1 MDPVASRPQ
10 QPAGIGRRRQRLS
23 DQETER
29 RMLDAALAMV
39 NATGLT
45 VSLDHLSFEDVIRDA
60 RVSRS
65 TVYRRW
71 PYKDL
76 FFSDLL
82 KELARAATPAA
93 ISSEETSLPAIRQV
107 VLEHLDWLSSP
118 DGRSELILEL
128 IRRVAI
134 PEFETMHGS
143 TEWRTYLAL
152 HATSLSVAD
161 DELRRGL
168 QEALAGSERD
178 FIGRIAAA
186 WQRLVGLFGYRLRPE
201 LGATFEDFASMASAD
216 LRGHV
221 ILSMADPRIGT
232 HQLHGRFFG
241 TAQAADWSPP
251 GLAVASIAQAFF
263 EPDPEVTWDK
273 ARVAALLDA
282 LELEDTPGGRHPLE
296 GPATIDPRVR

>member
-1 MDPVASRPQ
+1 
-10 QPAGIGRRRQRLS
+10 
-23 DQETER
+23 
-29 RMLDAALAMV
+29 MLDAALRMV
-39 NATGLT
+39 NAAGLT
-45 VSLDHLSFEDVIRDA
+45 VSLDHLSLEDVIRDA

-107 VLEHLDWLSSP
+107 VLEHLDWLGSP
-118 DGRSELILEL
+118 DGRSDLIFEL
-128 IRRVAI
+128 IRRVAV

-152 HATSLSVAD
+152 QATYLSVAD
-161 DELRRGL
+161 DELRRDL
-168 QEALAGSERD
+168 QEALAASERD

-201 LGATFEDFASMASAD
+201 LGATFEDFASIASAD

-221 ILSMADPRIGT
+221 ILSLADPRIGT
-232 HQLHGRFFG
+232 RRLHGRPFR
-241 TAQAADWSPP
+241 AARAADWSPP
-251 GLAVASIAQAFF
+251 GLAAAAIAQAFF
-263 EPDPEVTWDK
+263 EPDPEVTWDE
-273 ARVAALLDA
+273 ARVAALLEA
-282 LELEDTPGGRHPLE
+282 LEPEVTLGARQPPE
-296 GPATIDPRVR
+296 GPARVDPRVR

>member
-1 MDPVASRPQ
+1 
-10 QPAGIGRRRQRLS
+10 
-23 DQETER
+23 
-29 RMLDAALAMV
+29 MLDAALRMV
-39 NATGLT
+39 NAAGLT

-93 ISSEETSLPAIRQV
+93 ISNEETSLPAIRQV

-128 IRRVAI
+128 IRSVAV

-152 HATSLSVAD
+152 QATYLSVAD
-161 DELRRGL
+161 NDLRRDL

-201 LGATFEDFASMASAD
+201 LGATFEDFATIASAD

-221 ILSMADPRIGT
+221 ILSLADPRIGT
-232 HQLHGRFFG
+232 RRLHGRPSG
-241 TAQAADWSPP
+241 AARAADWSPS

-263 EPDPEVTWDK
+263 EPDPDVTWDE
-273 ARVAALLDA
+273 ARVAALLEA
-282 LELEDTPGGRHPLE
+282 LETKDTPPARQPLE
-296 GPATIDPRVR
+296 GAATLDPRVR

>member
-1 MDPVASRPQ
+1 
-10 QPAGIGRRRQRLS
+10 
-23 DQETER
+23 
-29 RMLDAALAMV
+29 MLDAALAMV

-82 KELARAATPAA
+82 KELARAATPASV
-93 ISSEETSLPAIRQV
+93 SSEQTSLPEIRRV
-107 VLEHLDWLSSP
+107 VLEHLDWLRTP
-118 DGRSELILEL
+118 DRRPELILEL
-128 IRRVAI
+128 IRRGAV
-134 PEFETMHGS
+134 PEFETMHRS

-152 HATSLSVAD
+152 HATYLSVAD
-161 DELRRGL
+161 DELRRDL
-168 QEALAGSERD
+168 QEALARSERD

-186 WQRLVGLFGYRLRPE
+186 WQRLVGLFGYRLRPA

-221 ILSMADPRIGT
+221 ILSLADPRIGT
-232 HQLHGRFFG
+232 RRLHVRALGA
-241 TAQAADWSPP
+241 TQAADWSPP
-251 GLAVASIAQAFF
+251 GLALASIAQAFF
-263 EPDPEVTWDK
+263 EPDPDITWDE
-273 ARVAALLDA
+273 ARVAALLQA
-282 LELEDTPGGRHPLE
+282 LESGAGPESSLSIDGSPGDD
-296 GPATIDPRVR
+296 AQVR

>member
-1 MDPVASRPQ
+1 
-10 QPAGIGRRRQRLS
+10 
-23 DQETER
+23 
-29 RMLDAALAMV
+29 MLDAAAAMV

-82 KELARAATPAA
+82 KELARAATPAS
-93 ISSEETSLPAIRQV
+93 ISSEETSLPEMRQV
-107 VLEHLDWLSSP
+107 VLDHLDWLRAP
-118 DGRSELILEL
+118 DRRSDLILEL
-128 IRRVAI
+128 IRSVAV
-134 PEFETMHGS
+134 PEFETMHNS

-152 HATSLSVAD
+152 HATYLSVAD
-161 DELRRGL
+161 EELRRDL
-168 QEALAGSERD
+168 QEALARSERD

-221 ILSMADPRIGT
+221 ILSLADPRIGT
-232 HQLHGRFFG
+232 RRLRVRPFG
-241 TAQAADWSPP
+241 AAQAADWSPP

-263 EPDPEVTWDK
+263 EPDPDVTWDET
-273 ARVAALLDA
+273 RVAALVRA
-282 LELEDTPGGRHPLE
+282 LETEGGSEPQPPVRPGSTVARETGSDHSER
-296 GPATIDPRVR
+296 GAR